1 MNIFISQII
10 FHGVKHILE
19 VIKSP
24 KYYIIDILYMS
35 FQLSNVNKTD
45 LVPQTVLGYNNA
57 SQYISIDP
65 SSGIVFYNS
74 TSNITATIAL
84 LFIYLF

>member
-1 MNIFISQII
+1 
-10 FHGVKHILE
+10 
-19 VIKSP
+19 
-24 KYYIIDILYMS
+24 MS

-65 SSGIVFYNS
+65 SSGIVF
-74 TSNITATIAL
+74 IIL
-84 LFIYLF
+84 LQI